1 MSSDSQFI
9 FKISSNYHFLNM
21 LFMLQITFI
30 NRLFQLISWTYAYF
44 SLLIMYIIHSGR
56 KYIINKPMIFNKLP
70 MLKINRKTKIMQGEF
85 YFLPK
90 SRKIIYVFCN
100 YRNREIF
107 TKQQSLQYYI
117 FITITAH
124 YLTYY

>member
-1 MSSDSQFI
+1 
-9 FKISSNYHFLNM
+9 
-21 LFMLQITFI
+21 
-30 NRLFQLISWTYAYF
+30 
-44 SLLIMYIIHSGR
+44 
-56 KYIINKPMIFNKLP
+56 
-70 MLKINRKTKIMQGEF
+70 MLKINRKTKIMLGKF

-100 YRNREIF
+100 YRDIEIL